1 MKTLIICNEK
11 GECVLTLTDVN
22 DKYSSSITEVAENQV
37 AIGNDLETN
46 KIIKVSKD
54 TSDYKKQKLIEEL
67 IKKNEAYS
75 NKVELEQVKKANEE
89 LNGEI
94 KEEIKILQQSNI
106 EILDYVSSLSEQK

>member
-1 MKTLIICNEK
+1 MKTLIVCNEK

-22 DKYSSSITEVAENQV
+22 DKYNCSITDVAEYQI
-37 AIGNDLETN
+37 AIGKDLETN

-67 IKKNEAYS
+67 IEKNEAYS

-89 LNGEI
+89 LNGDI
-94 KEEIKILQQSNI
+94 KEEIKKLRNSNFEIIDYI
-106 EILDYVSSLSEQK
+106 ESLIKE

>member
-1 MKTLIICNEK
+1 MKTLIVCNEK

-22 DKYSSSITEVAENQV
+22 DKYNCSITDVAEYQI
-37 AIGNDLETN
+37 AIGKDLETN

-94 KEEIKILQQSNI
+94 KEEIKKLRNSNFEIIDYI
-106 EILDYVSSLSEQK
+106 ESLIKE

>member
-1 MKTLIICNEK
+1 MKTLIVCNEK

-22 DKYSSSITEVAENQV
+22 DKYNCSITDVAEYQI
-37 AIGNDLETN
+37 AIGKDLETN

-75 NKVELEQVKKANEE
+75 NKVELEQVKKANKE
-89 LNGEI
+89 LNEEI
-94 KEEIKILQQSNI
+94 KENIKILQQSNI